1 MVRRRVSGCMVRLL
15 RSRGFAPIGI
25 GQSLIDRHH
34 RRAQR
39 QIVAAEVWR
48 RRAQVTAIVVIV
60 VVVIIVVI
68 IFIIIAS
75 TIAGLGVG
83 AALGS
88 SSSGRGRVHLCEHLM
103 QRWRAARDGRESLL
117 VGRLVGR

>member
-60 VVVIIVVI
+60 VAVIIVVI

-88 SSSGRGRVHLCEHLM
+88 SSSRGRVHLCEHLM